1 LYKDFHHGVPYEE
14 VMKRSGASDI
24 TDLLCYKG
32 GYIFNNNEKKR
43 TNINVLTPFNMLV
56 EGYGK
61 VQSTSQP
68 WAKFELYPHDPGSCI
83 VTSNIGYDIK
93 VFIDT
98 LQHNIGKNVYARAD
112 KLLDIGYGDRIIS
125 PDEVDAVRKKIVEK
139 SYNGKYPL
147 KVDLTEEDFN
157 FD

>member
-1 LYKDFHHGVPYEE
+1 
-14 VMKRSGASDI
+14 M
-24 TDLLCYKG
+24 
-32 GYIFNNNEKKR
+32 
-43 TNINVLTPFNMLV
+43 PFNMLV

-61 VQSTSQP
+61 VQSNRET
-68 WAKFELYPHDPGSCI
+68 WAKFELYPHDPGSSI
-83 VTSNIGYDIK
+83 VTSNTGYDIR

-125 PDEVDAVRKKIVEK
+125 PDEVDAVRKKIVEE